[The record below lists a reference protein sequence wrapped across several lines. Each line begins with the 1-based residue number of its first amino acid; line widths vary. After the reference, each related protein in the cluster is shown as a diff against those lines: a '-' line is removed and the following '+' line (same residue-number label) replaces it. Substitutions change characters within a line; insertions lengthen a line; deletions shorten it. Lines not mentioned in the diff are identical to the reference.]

1 MSSSELSPEPASSTS
16 AAEPTQARLH
26 TLEVGQAGPR
36 VAFLHGLFGQGRNW
50 MQIAKS
56 LAGETGDGVR
66 ALLVDLPDHGRSPW
80 TEEFS
85 YEAYAE
91 RVAAELQ
98 AVGGDDPWTVV
109 GHSLGGKVAMVL
121 ALTHPRLVE
130 RLAVVDIAPKGYGDL
145 SRFEGYITGMRRL
158 PLAEVT
164 DRRDAETR
172 FAEVE
177 PDEGVRSFL
186 LQNLRRD
193 GETWR
198 WRANLGL
205 IAADADRGSESAIA
219 DFPDLGDRAPFE
231 GPVLWLVGGESRYV
245 KDADDEQMRAL
256 FPRTRQVTV
265 KGADHWVH
273 SQAPG
278 VTTEALRR
286 FLAKPA

>member
-1 MSSSELSPEPASSTS
+1 MTPGSTEPSSSSG
-16 AAEPTQARLH
+16 AEPTAARLH
-26 TLEVGQAGPR
+26 TLAVGERGPR

-50 MQIAKS
+50 MQVAKS
-56 LAGETGDGVR
+56 LAATDEGVR

-85 YEAYAE
+85 YERYADL
-91 RVAAELQ
+91 VAAELE

-121 ALTHPRLVE
+121 ALAHPGLVE
-130 RLAVVDIAPKGYGDL
+130 RLVVVDIAPKGYGDL
-145 SRFEGYITGMRRL
+145 SRFEGYIRGMQQL
-158 PLAEVT
+158 PLDEID
-164 DRRDAETR
+164 DRRDAEER

-177 PDEGVRSFL
+177 PDPGVRSFL

-193 GETWR
+193 GDGWR
-198 WRANLGL
+198 WQANLGL
-205 IAADADRGSESAIA
+205 FAADADAGSGSAIA
-219 DFPDLGDRAPFE
+219 DFPDPGGTDPFP
-231 GPVLWLVGGESRYV
+231 GPVLWLVGGESGYV
-245 KDADDEQMRAL
+245 RDADDEAMRAL

-273 SQAPG
+273 SQAPE

-286 FLAKPA
+286 FLARPA